1 MIDYTKFPELPGI
14 YLEDSLVLAIEEK
27 PGTFVFKLDAV
38 LTPAHPNYHHPSPGE
53 QYCYADGA
61 LIFTNVSRVIWLT
74 RAVGHYTDASGQEDL
89 GNIDSLT
96 INGGA
101 FAVEGDWGKVRI
113 ETSSQPWFQI
123 AG

>member
-1 MIDYTKFPELPGI
+1 VIDYTKFPDMADI
-14 YLEDSLVLAIEEK
+14 YLEDSFVLSIEET

-61 LIFTNVSRVIWLT
+61 LVFTGVSRVTWLA
-74 RAVGHYTDASGQEDL
+74 RSVGHYIDASGQEDL
-89 GNIDSLT
+89 GNIDNLT
-96 INGGA
+96 INDGA
-101 FAVEGDWGKVRI
+101 FVVEGDWGKVRI
-113 ETSSQPWFQI
+113 ETSSQPRFQI